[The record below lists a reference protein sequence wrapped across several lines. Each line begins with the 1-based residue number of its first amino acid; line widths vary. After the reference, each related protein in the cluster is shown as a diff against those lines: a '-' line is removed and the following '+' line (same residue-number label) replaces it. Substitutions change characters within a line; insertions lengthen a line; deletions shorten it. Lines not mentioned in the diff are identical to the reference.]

1 MCSFIFGF
9 VVKYCILNE
18 FILLG
23 IALLCLFLLLCS
35 ISFIEY
41 RQYFVTLL
49 LIGIWLRFSF
59 FMYFPHL
66 FLVLFVNGIMI
77 LIQNNL
83 CIVEDSLWKWLS
95 PMVSLPVF
103 KYAAIIL
110 GVFPLLESG
119 LALCFGQQHIA
130 EIILCQSQV

>member
-1 MCSFIFGF
+1 MADNIMCSFIFGF

-83 CIVEDSLWKWLS
+83 CIVEDSL
-95 PMVSLPVF
+95 
-103 KYAAIIL
+103 
-110 GVFPLLESG
+110 
-119 LALCFGQQHIA
+119 
-130 EIILCQSQV
+130 